1 MTLLNNKQPLAHEVV
16 EDSNPSNN
24 IDFQTIISRRLN
36 RRSILKGGTG
46 LTAAAFFGALPLVG
60 CSDDDDSIPTKNN
73 GNDAAI
79 PAQGDLKRPETLK
92 FTAVA
97 HSTAETMSVAAGYA
111 FGVVAGTLIMGVA
124 LVGGGLISFY
134 YMRFFARDVL
144 RRRFEAKISVI
155 ER

>member
-1 MTLLNNKQPLAHEVV
+1 MTLLNNKQPLAHEMV

-73 GNDAAI
+73 GNDAARSEEHTSEL
-79 PAQGDLKRPETLK
+79 QSREN
-92 FTAVA
+92 
-97 HSTAETMSVAAGYA
+97 
-111 FGVVAGTLIMGVA
+111 
-124 LVGGGLISFY
+124 LVCRL
-134 YMRFFARDVL
+134 L
-144 RRRFEAKISVI
+144 LEKKKNH
-155 ER
+155 